1 MEGPDVTSKET
12 LRLEPFDVVL
22 LQPGEP
28 HPCALDGTPVD
39 LSQAELTDAQ
49 QQALLDSAVQ
59 IFPADL
65 TDRAQD
71 EVDALQTPACFKHS
85 GWLQDHH
92 ALILDEAARSGPVRF
107 ELHATYGL
115 CIEEDE

>member
-1 MEGPDVTSKET
+1 MTSEET
-12 LRLEPFDVVL
+12 LSLGPFDVVL
-22 LQPGEP
+22 LQPGRP
-28 HPCALDGTPVD
+28 HPRALDGTPVD
-39 LSQAELTDAQ
+39 LSQAELTNAQ

-65 TDRAQD
+65 TDQAQA
-71 EVDALQTPACFKHS
+71 EVAALQIPACFERS

-92 ALILDEAARSGPVRF
+92 ALVLDETARSGPVHF
-107 ELHATYGL
+107 ELHETYGL